1 MNYMDLL
8 KVINSGMY
16 AQRKRIDLIATNLA
30 NMETLKTEKG
40 MPYRRKMMI
49 MKSEPMDDFDSIL
62 SLEMVKIDEI
72 VEDKTPFK
80 RIYQPSHPYADK
92 DGYVLKPNVD
102 PIVEITDLM
111 ISRTAYEANV
121 TAFKITKEMI
131 LKALE
136 IGSK

>member
-80 RIYQPSHPYADK
+80 RVYQPSHPYADK

-102 PIVEITDLM
+102 PIVEITNLM

>member
-121 TAFKITKEMI
+121 TAFKITKEMV

>member
-40 MPYRRKMMI
+40 TPYRRKMMI
-49 MKSEPMDDFDSIL
+49 MRSEPMDDFDSIL

-80 RIYQPSHPYADK
+80 RVYQPSHPYADK

-102 PIVEITDLM
+102 PIVEITNLM

>member
-80 RIYQPSHPYADK
+80 RVYQPSHPYADK

-102 PIVEITDLM
+102 PIVEITNLM

-136 IGSK
+136 MGSK